1 MFKNKIKILL
11 KMDLEKMALIGEYL
25 MEKDKK
31 EWSEYI
37 MELIKLHQQMYSD
50 SDEDYSESEGSAE
63 EEGTYTIADEQGFL
77 SLA

>member
-1 MFKNKIKILL
+1 
-11 KMDLEKMALIGEYL
+11 MDLEKMSLIGQYL
-25 MEKDKK
+25 LEKDKK

-37 MELIKLHQQMYSD
+37 MELIKLHQQMYS
-50 SDEDYSESEGSAE
+50 SEEDDNYSESEGSAE

>member
-1 MFKNKIKILL
+1 
-11 KMDLEKMALIGEYL
+11 MDLEKMALIGQYL
-25 MEKDKK
+25 LEKDKK

-37 MELIKLHQQMYSD
+37 MELIKLNDMMYSD

>member
-1 MFKNKIKILL
+1 
-11 KMDLEKMALIGEYL
+11 MDLEKMSLIGQYL
-25 MEKDKK
+25 LEKDKK

-37 MELIKLHQQMYSD
+37 MELIKLHQQMYS
-50 SDEDYSESEGSAE
+50 SDEDDNYSESEGSAE

>member
-1 MFKNKIKILL
+1 
-11 KMDLEKMALIGEYL
+11 MDFEMLTLIGQHL
-25 MEKDKK
+25 MDKDKK

-37 MELIKLHQQMYSD
+37 MELIKIHQQMYS
-50 SDEDYSESEGSAE
+50 SDEDGNYSESEGSAE

>member
-1 MFKNKIKILL
+1 MS
-11 KMDLEKMALIGEYL
+11 LIGQYL
-25 MEKDKK
+25 LEKDKK

-37 MELIKLHQQMYSD
+37 MELIKLHQQMYS
-50 SDEDYSESEGSAE
+50 SDEDDNYSESEGSAE

>member
-1 MFKNKIKILL
+1 
-11 KMDLEKMALIGEYL
+11 MDLEKMSLIGQYL
-25 MEKDKK
+25 LEKDKR

-37 MELIKLHQQMYSD
+37 MELIKLHEQMYS
-50 SDEDYSESEGSAE
+50 SDEDGDYSESEGSAE